1 MRIRDWSSDVCLP
14 DPPPFQ
20 PPRLPRPGRR
30 GGRRAQTRPQC
41 RTGRPRTQVDH
52 STRGLRHIR
61 ARIDRRRMASPD
73 DEGPRM
79 TPIHAIRNH
88 ACAAALALATFAGL
102 APAAP
107 LRQSFA
113 MQVTAPPVP
122 VSIDGARRVVYELH
136 LTNFAGEALTPLRVE
151 VRDAS
156 DGTGHAASDGHA
168 PAHSLPV
175 TGSPYS
181 DGAHTPT

>member
-1 MRIRDWSSDVCLP
+1 MPESPYSSGS
-14 DPPPFQ
+14 PFQ
-20 PPRLPRPGRR
+20 SPRLPRPGRR

-73 DEGPRM
+73 DEVPRM

-88 ACAAALALATFAGL
+88 ACPAALALATFAGL
-102 APAAP
+102 ATAAP
-107 LRQSFA
+107 LRQSFD
-113 MQVTAPPVP
+113 MPVPAPPVP

-136 LTNFAGEALTPLRVE
+136 LTNFAGEALTPLRVD
-151 VRDAS
+151 RKS
-156 DGTGHAASDGHA
+156 TRLNSSH
-168 PAHSLPV
+168 
-175 TGSPYS
+175 
-181 DGAHTPT
+181 